1 VIVHRYR
8 KCDWKIL
15 GVILAV
21 IEMQVSVLRSVAR
34 RRLVETENPS
44 ACATVNWNLCK
55 SAIALHCLYLS
66 VTRRECVTK
75 LLINPIIRTRT
86 RHLVTRTPDT

>member
-21 IEMQVSVLRSVAR
+21 IEVQVSVFRSVAR
-34 RRLVETENPS
+34 RRLVGTENPS
-44 ACATVNWNLCK
+44 ACATVNWNVCK
-55 SAIALHCLYLS
+55 SATALYGLY
-66 VTRRECVTK
+66 
-75 LLINPIIRTRT
+75 
-86 RHLVTRTPDT
+86 

>member
-1 VIVHRYR
+1 VIVHQYR

-21 IEMQVSVLRSVAR
+21 IEVQVSVLRSVAG

-44 ACATVNWNLCK
+44 ACETANLNVCK
-55 SAIALHCLYLS
+55 SAKALYGLY
-66 VTRRECVTK
+66 
-75 LLINPIIRTRT
+75 
-86 RHLVTRTPDT
+86 